1 MDDLEYGM
9 TNIDLDNIRYKDKP
23 FILANDITQVFYVK
37 DMSRK
42 TKITKENFH
51 SKDELKAPHCS
62 FSLVVWHTSG

>member
-42 TKITKENFH
+42 TKIKGKF
-51 SKDELKAPHCS
+51 S
-62 FSLVVWHTSG
+62 FKR